1 MIDKF
6 YGKYRF
12 LSNFGE
18 GQIEYEGEVYL
29 TSEHFFQAA
38 KTIDDAEQKF
48 VRIAPTPGEAKKR
61 GKKITMREDW
71 DEVKDGI
78 MRKALRLKFEQ
89 NPELAKKLLATGDQK
104 LVEGNTWGDTY
115 WGVCFGSGENKLGL
129 LLEELRAVLQERQR
143 SHFQGLASDPLTDF

>member
-6 YGKYRF
+6 EGEYRF
-12 LSNFGE
+12 LSNFSK

-38 KTIDDAEQKF
+38 KTINDAEQEF

-61 GKKITMREDW
+61 GKKITLREDW

-89 NPELAKKLLATGDQK
+89 NPELAKKLMDTGCQE
-104 LVEGNTWGDTY
+104 LVEGNTWGDVE
-115 WGVCFGSGENKLGL
+115 WGVCFGTGQNKLGL
-129 LLEELRAVLQERQR
+129 LLQELRETLLDQARAHFR
-143 SHFQGLASDPLTDF
+143 SISPEDTQ

>member
-6 YGKYRF
+6 EGEYRF
-12 LSNFGE
+12 LSNFGK

-38 KTIDDAEQKF
+38 KTINDAEQRF
-48 VRIAPTPGEAKKR
+48 VRLSATPGEAKRR

-89 NPELAKKLLATGDQK
+89 NPELAKKLLATGDQE
-104 LVEGNTWGDTY
+104 LVEGNNWGDAY
-115 WGVCFGSGENKLGL
+115 WGVCFGNGQNKLGL
-129 LLEELRAVLQERQR
+129 LLQELRADMQSRQR
-143 SHFQGLASDPLTDF
+143 SHFLDLASVPKFGL